1 MHVPC
6 ADATSLSLMVEKQG
20 AHSGEV
26 DSVSYSPDGTRIVSG
41 SSDKAI
47 KIWGA
52 RRERAQIHTAILP
65 QPVGY
70 V

>member
-6 ADATSLSLMVEKQG
+6 ADATSLSLVVEKQG
-20 AHSGEV
+20 AHI
-26 DSVSYSPDGTRIVSG
+26 DYIHSVSYSPDGTRIVSG
-41 SSDKAI
+41 SGVAI

-52 RRERAQIHTAILP
+52 RRERAQIHTATLP
-65 QPVGY
+65 QPVAY